1 MFDKSLLDLP
11 WPTLVTLAAGYIG
24 YFVANVGVKDQ
35 HKAVDITF
43 SALVFGLFSAGIY
56 HASVW
61 VGINAYMAAFP
72 AVMAAFV
79 AGSCWR
85 KYGRKWMYSLLRK
98 YDISWSDNTSSAWQQ
113 MFGMTDYGT
122 TEVIVILRNGS
133 GLQSINVARF
143 EGLPNG
149 PYTLGNNGDVI
160 LYVTHSSPPDNE
172 EWVEFK
178 DVVHDSWGAL
188 ATWIPADQIARV
200 EIRRVK
206 VKPTC
211 EG

>member
-43 SALVFGLFSAGIY
+43 TALVFGLFSAGIY

-98 YDISWSDNTSSAWQQ
+98 YDISWSDDTSSAWQA
-113 MFGMTDYGT
+113 MFGHTQYRV
-122 TEVIVILRNGS
+122 TEIFVYLKDGS
-133 GLQSINVARF
+133 GLLSRLPGNY
-143 EGLPNG
+143 EEWPNG
-149 PYTLGNNGDVI
+149 PFTLGNHGDI
-160 LYVTHSSPPDNE
+160 SLYVTHRKSINGEAWE
-172 EWVEFK
+172 EYEG
-178 DVVHDSWGAL
+178 VVHQSWGAL
-188 ATWIPADQIARV
+188 ATWVPADQIARV
-200 EIRRVK
+200 DIRRK
-206 VKPTC
+206 RA
-211 EG
+211 

>member
-98 YDISWSDNTSSAWQQ
+98 YDISWSDDTSSAWQA
-113 MFGMTDYGT
+113 MFGHTQYRV
-122 TEVIVILRNGS
+122 TEIFVYLKDGS
-133 GLQSINVARF
+133 GLLSRLPGNY
-143 EGLPNG
+143 EEWPNG
-149 PYTLGNNGDVI
+149 PFTLGNHGDI
-160 LYVTHSSPPDNE
+160 SLNVTHRKSINGETWE
-172 EWVEFK
+172 EYEG
-178 DVVHDSWGAL
+178 VVHQSWGAL

-200 EIRRVK
+200 DIRRK
-206 VKPTC
+206 KA
-211 EG
+211 

>member
-98 YDISWSDNTSSAWQQ
+98 YDISWSDDTSSAWQA
-113 MFGMTDYGT
+113 MFGHTQYRV
-122 TEVIVILRNGS
+122 TEIFVYLKDGS
-133 GLQSINVARF
+133 GLLSRLPGNY
-143 EGLPNG
+143 EEWPNG
-149 PYTLGNNGDVI
+149 PFTLGNHGDI
-160 LYVTHSSPPDNE
+160 SLYVTHRKSINGEAWE
-172 EWVEFK
+172 EYEG
-178 DVVHDSWGAL
+178 VVHQSWGAL
-188 ATWIPADQIARV
+188 ATWVPADQIARV
-200 EIRRVK
+200 DIRRK
-206 VKPTC
+206 RA
-211 EG
+211 

>member
-98 YDISWSDNTSSAWQQ
+98 YDISWSDDTSSAWQA
-113 MFGMTDYGT
+113 MFGHTQYRV
-122 TEVIVILRNGS
+122 TEIFVYLKDGS
-133 GLQSINVARF
+133 GLLSRLPGNY
-143 EGLPNG
+143 EEWPNG
-149 PYTLGNNGDVI
+149 PFTLGNHGDI
-160 LYVTHSSPPDNE
+160 SLYVTHRKSINGEAWE
-172 EWVEFK
+172 EYEG
-178 DVVHDSWGAL
+178 VVYQSWGAL

-200 EIRRVK
+200 DIRRK
-206 VKPTC
+206 KA
-211 EG
+211 

>member
-1 MFDKSLLDLP
+1 MFDKSLLDLL

-98 YDISWSDNTSSAWQQ
+98 YDISWSDDTSSAWQA
-113 MFGMTDYGT
+113 MFGHTQYRV
-122 TEVIVILRNGS
+122 TEIFVYLKDGS
-133 GLQSINVARF
+133 GLLSRLPGNY
-143 EGLPNG
+143 EEWPNG
-149 PYTLGNNGDVI
+149 PFTLGNHGDI
-160 LYVTHSSPPDNE
+160 SLYVTHRKSINGEAWE
-172 EWVEFK
+172 EYEG
-178 DVVHDSWGAL
+178 VVHQSWGAL
-188 ATWIPADQIARV
+188 ATWVPADQIARV
-200 EIRRVK
+200 DIRRK
-206 VKPTC
+206 RA
-211 EG
+211 

>member
-61 VGINAYMAAFP
+61 GGINAYMAAFP

-98 YDISWSDNTSSAWQQ
+98 YDISWSDDTSSAWQA
-113 MFGMTDYGT
+113 MFGHTQYRV
-122 TEVIVILRNGS
+122 TEIFVYLKDGS
-133 GLQSINVARF
+133 GLLSRLPGNY
-143 EGLPNG
+143 EEWPNG
-149 PYTLGNNGDVI
+149 PFTLGNHGDI
-160 LYVTHSSPPDNE
+160 SLYVTHRKSINGEAWE
-172 EWVEFK
+172 EYEG
-178 DVVHDSWGAL
+178 VVHQSWGAL
-188 ATWIPADQIARV
+188 ATWVPADQIARV
-200 EIRRVK
+200 DIRRK
-206 VKPTC
+206 RA
-211 EG
+211 